1 MEKQHKKFFW
11 QGNHQIGF
19 LSYAKCVCCFLLV
32 FAGAMQ
38 TISAAPAG
46 AQSTQ
51 QTKKKVVGNIKD
63 ENGEALIGV
72 TIAIKGQSTGTV
84 TDINGNF
91 SLEVSQ
97 PNVLV
102 VSYIGYTRQF
112 IDYTGQQTLAIK
124 MVSDVEKLNEV
135 VVVGYGTQ
143 KVKNIT
149 GSIASVDMKTIES
162 LPVANLT
169 QALVGQIPGLSVS
182 TGGSRPGSNDS
193 ALKIRQTFG
202 FSKDG
207 SNSNPLIVIDDV
219 IQVDPATNL
228 SSMDQFNRLD
238 PSEVESITVLRD
250 ASAAIYGSR
259 AAQGAIIVRTKRGK
273 EGGVKVS
280 YSGKFEWNDAVSHEK
295 TMNTYEY
302 GKLANTILG
311 IDGKT
316 GNSLFSAKELEQMKS
331 LNYNWLDKAWSGAGA
346 MQHSVNVNGGDK
358 KATYF
363 AGASYYDQG
372 ANLGTQN
379 YKRYNF
385 RAGTDVK
392 ITNRLKLSA
401 TINANNSRQEK
412 SYTKIVSGLSDGS
425 FGDKGKGEQADYMYL
440 LHMPGYIPYSYNV
453 NGVDQWVS
461 PALGPHAVAGTQNIN
476 NSIAGW
482 NYFGL
487 INNGSK
493 SVNDDFNYGAN
504 FALQYDV
511 PFVKGLS
518 VKATYSLTR
527 SSTNSEQ
534 TQLPYNLALGTNT
547 GSSSDSTHLYGA
559 STVWSVKE
567 NNKTA
572 RVLYDVTTSKS
583 EQANFYINYDRS
595 FGLNNISA
603 MASIERAENSSMF
616 ERQYYENTTSSY
628 NGSSSSAGTMIPG
641 NSYMS
646 RSESGALSY
655 LGRVS
660 YDYAS
665 KYLAQVI
672 VRADASTKFAPE
684 NYWGVFPTV
693 SLGWVASEESW
704 FKNNISWIDF
714 LKIRG
719 SVGITGNDNIKAWKW
734 KQLYSWAADKG
745 LGFGTSGGTMV
756 SGITPDATPN
766 RDVRWATD
774 TKSNLGL
781 DVNVLNNRLSFGL
794 DGYFDRSTGNLTDM
808 SGLLGV
814 PISVGGAYA
823 EQNYNAVDAWGTE
836 ISVTW
841 RDKIGEV
848 KYSIGVNTS
857 LNWNKVKK
865 YPESGNTFAANNP
878 VRVGGSFI
886 KPVWG
891 FKTWKGNEYGDG
903 LLRTDADVDGY
914 WNYLTQLATAAGT
927 TPSYLGITDKTKVL
941 KGMLAYQDLGGD
953 LQADGTNATPNGR
966 VSTIEDYGKLVKN
979 DITYG
984 ISTNL
989 NLSWKSFSW
998 SAQVSTSWGGYASI
1012 DRVGQKM
1019 GSTNNI
1025 WAHETFWTDMYDA
1038 TSNVNG
1044 KYANIFNYGSQNNI
1058 VSDYWQVSSF
1068 RCFVRNMNFAYSL
1081 PRKLVAKVGIES
1093 AKFSLS
1099 GNNLWD
1105 LFNPYPNHYRNMYD
1119 DSSTSYPTLRTWAF
1133 GVNLTF

>member
-51 QTKKKVVGNIKD
+51 QTKKKVVGNVKD
-63 ENGEALIGV
+63 DNGEALIGV
-72 TIAIKGQSTGTV
+72 TIAIKGQSAGTV

-124 MVSDVEKLNEV
+124 MLSDTEKLNEV

-169 QALVGQIPGLSVS
+169 QALSGQIPGVS
-182 TGGSRPGSNDS
+182 IISGSSRPGSGD
-193 ALKIRQTFG
+193 ALKIRQAFG

-207 SNSNPLIVIDDV
+207 SSSNPLIVIDDV

-228 SSMDQFNRLD
+228 STMDLFNRLD

-259 AAQGAIIVRTKRGK
+259 AAQGAIIVKTKRGK

-280 YSGKFEWNDAVSHEK
+280 YSGKFEWNDAVSHIK
-295 TMNTYEY
+295 TMDAYNY
-302 GKLANTILG
+302 GLYANSILTTAS
-311 IDGKT
+311 KT
-316 GNSLFSAKELEQMKS
+316 ASSLFSAAELESMKS
-331 LNYNWLDKAWSGAGA
+331 LNYNWLDKAWSGAAA
-346 MQHSVNVNGGDK
+346 MQHSINVNGGDK

-363 AGASYYDQG
+363 AGATYYDQG
-372 ANLGTQN
+372 ANLGSQD
-379 YKRYNF
+379 YKRYSF

-401 TINANNSRQEK
+401 TINANNSSQEK
-412 SYTKIVSGLSDGS
+412 SYTKVISGLNDKS
-425 FGDKGKGEQADYMYL
+425 FGNLGGGEQADYMYL
-440 LHMPGYIPYSYNV
+440 LHMPSYIPYSANV
-453 NGVDQWVS
+453 NGFDQWVS
-461 PALGPHAVAGTQNIN
+461 PALGPHMAASTQVVN
-476 NSIAGW
+476 NSMAGW

-487 INNGSK
+487 ADNGSK
-493 SVNDDFNYGAN
+493 SVNQDFNYNAN
-504 FALQYDV
+504 FALQYDI

-518 VKATYSLTR
+518 IKATYALNR
-527 SSTNSEQ
+527 SSVNSKQ
-534 TQLPYNLALGTNT
+534 TQLPYSLALAANT
-547 GSSSDSTHLYGA
+547 DKLDSHLYGDA
-559 STVWSVKE
+559 TTWTVRE

-572 RVLYDVTTSKS
+572 RVLYDVTTNKS
-583 EQANFYINYDRS
+583 EQANFYINYDRT
-595 FGLNNISA
+595 FGLHDISV
-603 MASIERAENSSMF
+603 MASIERAENSSEF
-616 ERQYYENTTSSY
+616 ERQYYENTTSAY

-641 NSYMS
+641 NSLMTL
-646 RSESGALSY
+646 SESGALSY
-655 LGRVS
+655 LGRAS
-660 YDYAS
+660 YNYAS
-665 KYLAQVI
+665 KYLAQLI

-704 FKNNISWIDF
+704 FKNNIKWVDF
-714 LKIRG
+714 LKVRG
-719 SVGITGNDNIKAWKW
+719 SIGKTGNDNIKAWKW

-745 LGFGTSGGTMV
+745 LGFGTNGGSQV
-756 SGITPDATPN
+756 SGITPDVTPN
-766 RDVRWATD
+766 IDVQWATD
-774 TKSNLGL
+774 IKYNLGL

-794 DGYFDRSTGNLTDM
+794 DGYFDRSQGNLTDM
-808 SGLLGV
+808 SGLIGV

-836 ISVTW
+836 ISVNW

-857 LNWNKVKK
+857 LYWNKVKK
-865 YPESGNTFAANNP
+865 YPTSGNTYPSSNTT
-878 VRVGGSFI
+878 RVGNSLI
-886 KPVWG
+886 QPVWG

-903 LLRTDADVDGY
+903 LLRTDADIDNY

-927 TPSYLGITDKTKVL
+927 TPSYLTTITQKSGL
-941 KGMLAYQDLGGD
+941 MKGMLAYQDLGGD
-953 LQADGTNATPNGR
+953 LQADGTVSAPNGQ
-966 VSTIEDYGKLVKN
+966 IKDNGEDYAKLAKK

-989 NLSWKSFSW
+989 NVSWKSFSW
-998 SAQVSTSWGGYASI
+998 SAQLSTSWGGYASI
-1012 DRVGQKM
+1012 DRIGQ
-1019 GSTNNI
+1019 GTSNI
-1025 WAHETFWTDMYDA
+1025 IWSHESFWSDMYNA
-1038 TSNVNG
+1038 TSNVTG
-1044 KYANIFNYGSQNNI
+1044 KYPNMYYSDQNKYA
-1058 VSDYWQVSSF
+1058 SDYWQVSSF
-1068 RCFVRNMNFAYSL
+1068 RCYVKSMNFAYSL
-1081 PRKLVAKVGIES
+1081 PRNLIAKVGIEN
-1093 AKFSLS
+1093 AKISLS

-1105 LFNPYPNHYRNMYD
+1105 LFNPYPDHYRNMYD
-1119 DSSTSYPTLRTWAF
+1119 NSTSSYPTLRTWSL